1 MVPMDLYCI
10 WSGSGEKMEGAA
22 VLCVYCRRN
31 LVGYAL
37 ACLLLRVWSGCV
49 WVQVGGAFPFSEC
62 GLWRT
67 WVARTGK
74 KRGQAR
80 QVQVRVF
87 EGSVRECRGR
97 SRMTG
102 DRLLYADQDEGIYL
116 KQKVP

>member
-1 MVPMDLYCI
+1 
-10 WSGSGEKMEGAA
+10 MEGAA